1 MNYKYNSQIS
11 KRAEIPECH
20 LFNILDFIVLQHSK
34 KLSVKEW
41 QSFLN
46 ITSCTMKLMNLL
58 ILVGFVSVKGRIKIK
73 QTKTNN
79 YLHLQFPQVNP

>member
-34 KLSVKEW
+34 KLSVKECR
-41 QSFLN
+41 SFLN
-46 ITSCTMKLMNLL
+46 ITSLYNEIYESINFSRIL
-58 ILVGFVSVKGRIKIK
+58 IGER
-73 QTKTNN
+73 TN
-79 YLHLQFPQVNP
+79 